1 MTNCSMTR
9 YAMTGTTMRQ
19 HRTFSASFFASFLAA
34 ACSLSGSVQAGV
46 EYSLS
51 MFGDTKY
58 GKDFTHFDYVNPD
71 APKGGKVVTS
81 GLGTFDSFNPY
92 TVKDEAPATIGITSA
107 DMMIS
112 SDDEPFSQYPYL
124 AESVERIGR
133 NEGIIFNINPKAT
146 YHDGTPV
153 TASDAVATF
162 NYLRA
167 HGKPFYAAYY
177 RDVDKVEAIDKDSVR
192 YTFKHNENR
201 ELPLILGQL
210 PVLKQSEIDALSTE
224 KERKPFTG
232 NGPYKIKEYK
242 MGQYIVYER
251 VKDFWGQNLP
261 ALKGKFNFDEI
272 RVDYYR
278 DEDVVL
284 EAFKSGRIDYN
295 FENSAKRWATSY
307 SGEKFDS
314 QDIRKIEIPHKRP
327 AGMQSFAFNTRRTLF
342 SDPRVRQ
349 ALGYAYDFEW
359 ANTNLFHGAYTRSN
373 SFFSNSDC
381 ASIGLP
387 QGDELALLSQYKTQL
402 STAVFDQPYIVPTT
416 KGDGNVRDNLRKAV
430 KLLTEAGWKIENNR
444 LVNTATKQPFVF
456 DLLLYSQDFE
466 RIALPFKANLEKLG
480 ITMNVRLVD
489 ISQYIKTV
497 RAFEFD
503 MIIHS
508 VPQSVSP
515 GNEQRDFWH
524 SSLADQQGS
533 QNVIGI
539 KDPVVD
545 SLIEKLINANSRPE
559 QLNACRALDRVLLH
573 GHYVIPQWYI
583 AVYRVAYWNKFE
595 MPPTSP
601 IYNDFG
607 FYNWWIKPSAQ

>member
-1 MTNCSMTR
+1 
-9 YAMTGTTMRQ
+9 MRQ
-19 HRTFSASFFASFLAA
+19 PRTFYSSFFAAFIVAG
-34 ACSLSGSVQAGV
+34 CGLSSSVHAGV

-71 APKGGKVVTS
+71 APKGGKVVMS

-133 NEGIIFNINPKAT
+133 NEGIIFNINPNAT
-146 YHDGTPV
+146 FHDGTPV

-162 NYLRA
+162 NYLRS

-210 PVLKQSEIDALSTE
+210 PVLKKNEIDALSTE

-232 NGPYKIKEYK
+232 NGPYKIKDYK

-251 VKDFWGQNLP
+251 VADFWGRNLP

-307 SGEKFDS
+307 SGDKFDS

-327 AGMQSFAFNTRRTLF
+327 AGMQSFAFNTRRALF
-342 SDPRVRQ
+342 NDARVRQ

-381 ASIGLP
+381 ASTGLP
-387 QGDELALLSQYKTQL
+387 QGDELALLNPYKTQL
-402 STAVFDQPYIVPTT
+402 PTSVFEQPYVVPTT

-444 LVNTATKQPFVF
+444 LVNTTTKQPFVF

-497 RAFEFD
+497 RGFEFD

-545 SLIEKLINANSRPE
+545 ALIEKLINANSRPE

-595 MPPTSP
+595 MPAISP